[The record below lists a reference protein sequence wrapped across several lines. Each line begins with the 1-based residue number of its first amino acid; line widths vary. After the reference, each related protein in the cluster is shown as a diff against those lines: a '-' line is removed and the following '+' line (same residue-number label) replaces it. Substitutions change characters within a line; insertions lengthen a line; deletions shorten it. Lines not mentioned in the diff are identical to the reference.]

1 MKYCKA
7 CSAELEEDAQVCPQC
22 GAAVTEEAQP
32 EQTAEPQEVTVE
44 EVSAEETPAEETVAE
59 EPAKKKTPVG
69 LIVALVLVVLLVVAV
84 IVGKGQYDQSKD
96 QPTAE
101 TPTVSDGE
109 DTAPSASL
117 LFGHHINAYGYG
129 SYTVNYQVDENEVLT
144 FSYRN
149 EQGELVNLDD
159 AQVEAM
165 MDETVATCAGMTLT
179 NRELQ
184 YYYEQQF
191 YSFYSMYSGYLSYF
205 MNTAQGLDEQLD
217 FSGEGTWQQSFLDS
231 AVEMFKQ
238 IAVLNQQGKAEGF
251 TLTEEQQAQVDE
263 AMDLSATAAQYGY
276 DDVDA
281 FMDDYMTPFATQ
293 ESYLHYI
300 ETNLYA
306 NFYAQ
311 SLSEAIALT
320 DAEVEAYYDEN
331 ADLLQGSYGIA
342 KTDKNVV
349 NVRHILI
356 QPESTTAEDGTSTIT
371 DEAWAAAEAQAQAL
385 YDQWL
390 AGEATEDSFAQL
402 ATENTQDPGS
412 QTTGGL
418 YEDVYPGQMVTEF
431 NDWCF
436 ADGRQI
442 GDHGMVKTSYG
453 YHIMFFSGEG
463 DYVYWRMVAES
474 QLRSTRASEDRS
486 AMVAAV
492 ESQSDLTK
500 AILLDSTVST
510 VPETTAE

>member
-1 MKYCKA
+1 MKNCKA
-7 CSAELEEDAQVCPQC
+7 CSAELEDEAQVCPQC
-22 GAAVTEEAQP
+22 GAAVTEEEPQIQEP
-32 EQTAEPQEVTVE
+32 EQTAEAQEAPA
-44 EVSAEETPAEETVAE
+44 EVVPAEETPAEDA
-59 EPAKKKTPVG
+59 PKKKTPVG

-96 QPTAE
+96 QPAE
-101 TPTVSDGE
+101 DTPSVSD
-109 DTAPSASL
+109 SASDSASSAGL

-144 FSYRN
+144 FSYMN

-165 MDETVATCAGMTLT
+165 MDETVATCADMTLT

-191 YSFYSMYSGYLSYF
+191 YSFYSMYSSYLSYF

-217 FSGEGTWQQSFLDS
+217 FSGEGTWQQSFLDG

-281 FMDDYMTPFATQ
+281 FMADYMTPFATQ

-311 SLSEAIALT
+311 SLSEAIVLT
-320 DAEVEAYYDEN
+320 DDEVEAYYDEN

-356 QPESTTAEDGTSTIT
+356 QPESTTAEDGTSTIS
-371 DEAWAAAEAQAQAL
+371 DEAWAAAEAQAQEL

-402 ATENTQDPGS
+402 ATEHTQDPGS

-436 ADGRQI
+436 ADGRQV
-442 GDHGMVKTSYG
+442 GDHGVVKTSYG

-500 AILLDSTVST
+500 AILLDSTVAT
-510 VPETTAE
+510 VPETDAE